1 MNKPTKISF
10 DNSKRVEVEKGYTV
24 DNFLSKEEDIGYS
37 MVRTHLDGKH
47 PFMKNINSNRTYYLL
62 GGSAKFVFEEET
74 IDIQSGEMLSIPK
87 NTKYAFEGKFDAIL
101 VDCPAF
107 NQEDDTI
114 YSEEL
119 VGEYKKKNRILIT
132 GSILNSNPSSIN
144 IYEKI
149 IGFIDRDKYEVYSP
163 LDTMKF
169 VGSDEEKYNRAMDL
183 LKDTKLM
190 IAEMSSISTGQGMEL
205 QEAVRLETPVLVIAK
220 NGSKISSLVK
230 GCKNIK
236 SIIYYENIEN
246 IKNDILDFIDK

>member
-10 DNSKRVEVEKGYTV
+10 DKSKSIEVEKGYIV
-24 DNFLSKEEDIGYS
+24 DNFLAKEDDGYS

-62 GGSAKFVFEEET
+62 SGSAKFVFKEET

-87 NTKYAFEGKFDAIL
+87 NTKYAFYGKFDAIL

-107 NQEDDTI
+107 NPKDDII

-119 VGEYKKKNRILIT
+119 EIEYKKKDRILIT
-132 GSILNSNPSSIN
+132 GSILNQGESLVST
-144 IYEKI
+144 YQKI
-149 IGFIDRDKYEVYSP
+149 VAYIDNKYEVYSP

-169 VGSDEEKYNRAMDL
+169 IGNDVEKYNRAMNL
-183 LKDTKLM
+183 LKDAKVI
-190 IAEMSSISTGQGMEL
+190 IAEMSNISTGQGMEI
-205 QEAVRLETPVLVIAK
+205 QEAVHFNIPVLVIAK
-220 NGSKISSLVK
+220 NGSKISSLIK

-236 SIIYYENIEN
+236 NIIYYENIED
-246 IKNDILDFIDK
+246 IKNDILDFINK